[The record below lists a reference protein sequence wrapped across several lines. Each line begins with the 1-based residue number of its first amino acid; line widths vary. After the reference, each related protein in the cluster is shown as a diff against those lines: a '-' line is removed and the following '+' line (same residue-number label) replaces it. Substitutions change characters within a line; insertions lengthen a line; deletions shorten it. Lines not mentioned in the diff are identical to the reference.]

1 MKRAVLCMTLISF
14 LALGACSKLP
24 ADGKDEA
31 IGSHGSIE
39 VTAKLIEI
47 PGEFPPNKLY
57 DYAYVLKYQVLKVHR
72 GQVQGDTMLVGHY
85 NPLKTRA
92 KAADKRVEGIGG
104 NLQRFKAGEIHRMAL
119 EPSID
124 DAYMGGILNEYA
136 EKEKG
141 PIFWGVWTNL
151 VTQP

>member
-1 MKRAVLCMTLISF
+1 MKSFVFVAVVLC
-14 LALGACSKLP
+14 ALGAASCSKLP
-24 ADGKDEA
+24 PDGQDEA
-31 IGSHGSIE
+31 VAAHGSIE
-39 VTAKLIEI
+39 VTARLIEI

-57 DYAYVLKYQVLKVHR
+57 DYAYVLKYQILKVHR
-72 GQVQGDTMLVGHY
+72 GQLSGDTVLVGHY
-85 NPLKTRA
+85 NPLKPRA

-104 NLQRFKAGEIHRMAL
+104 NLQRFKAGDVHRMAL

-124 DAYMGGILNEYA
+124 EAYMGGTLNEYA

-141 PIFWGVWTNL
+141 PVRWAVWTNL

>member
-1 MKRAVLCMTLISF
+1 MKLFPFVSVCLLLIATVSCTKF
-14 LALGACSKLP
+14 P
-24 ADGKDEA
+24 ADGKDEEVVKR
-31 IGSHGSIE
+31 GSIE
-39 VTAKLIEI
+39 VTAQLVEI
-47 PGEFPPNKLY
+47 LGEFPPNKLY
-57 DYAYVLKYQVLKVHR
+57 DYAYVLKYKVLKVHR
-72 GQVQGDTMLVGHY
+72 GQPAGDTILVGQY
-85 NPLKTRA
+85 NPLKPRA

-104 NLQRFKAGEIHRMAL
+104 NLARFKAGDIHRMAL

-141 PIFWGVWTNL
+141 PIAWAVWTNY